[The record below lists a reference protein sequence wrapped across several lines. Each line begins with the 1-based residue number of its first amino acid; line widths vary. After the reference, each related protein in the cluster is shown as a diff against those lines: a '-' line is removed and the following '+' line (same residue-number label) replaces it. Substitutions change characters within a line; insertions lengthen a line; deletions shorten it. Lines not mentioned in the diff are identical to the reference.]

1 MNTLKEIEAA
11 IKKLPE
17 DDARQLAAWL
27 RAYLNDMWDEQIKTD
42 LISGK
47 LDKLIAKA
55 EADIAANRIK
65 DLDEILNDD

>member
-1 MNTLKEIEAA
+1 MNTLTEIEAA

-17 DDARQLAAWL
+17 NDARQLAASL
-27 RAYLNDMWDEQIKTD
+27 QAYLNDMWDEQIKAD
-42 LISGK
+42 FMSGK

-65 DLDEILNDD
+65 DLDEVLNDD